1 MKIILYGESGVGKS
15 SLAQNLSQIFHLQK
29 ISVGDIMR
37 ETAQNLGISIYEF
50 DKLCSEDSKYDI
62 EVDKKV
68 SEIGNSQDNIIL
80 DGRLAWYFV
89 KSGIKIK
96 IICSYDEVLRRIAE
110 RENLDLDEVD
120 KKTQT
125 RQNYYKNRYAQLY
138 PQIVYPPK
146 DENFDIVIDT
156 TNCSLDET
164 TKELEEKIKQFL
176 DK

>member
-15 SLAQNLSQIFHLQK
+15 SLAQNLSQIFNLEK

-37 ETAQNLGISIYEF
+37 KTAQNLGVSIYEF
-50 DKLCSEDSKYDI
+50 DKLCLEDSKYDL

-89 KSGIKIK
+89 TSGIKIK
-96 IICSYDEVLRRIAE
+96 LICSYDEVLKRIAQ
-110 RENLDLDEVD
+110 REHISIEEVD

-125 RQNYYKNRYAQLY
+125 RQDYYKNRYAQLY

-146 DENFDIVIDT
+146 DEHFDIVFDT
-156 TNCSLDET
+156 SKCSLEEA
-164 TKELEEKIKQFL
+164 TKELEKKIKL
-176 DK
+176 ILNK